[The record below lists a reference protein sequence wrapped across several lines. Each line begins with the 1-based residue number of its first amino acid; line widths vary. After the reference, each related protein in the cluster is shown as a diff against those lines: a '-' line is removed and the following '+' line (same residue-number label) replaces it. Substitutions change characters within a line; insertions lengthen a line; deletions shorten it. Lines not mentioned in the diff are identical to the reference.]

1 MCLRRPMGCTAP
13 RTTALSTHGRGQ
25 RTDSGCNRQ
34 RQDTVGGLPARRG
47 SSGCWCSPRSCAANW
62 RKTRAGKQ
70 RTTSALP
77 PICAA
82 AADICATA
90 CAALRARATQTLA
103 RVHRLHR
110 QGHAP
115 GSRRSRCICRSHS
128 RSSCRYRRPAN
139 DRARRAS
146 EGSPGGADAVPPFP
160 KPCCGFRAL
169 PPAACL

>member
-1 MCLRRPMGCTAP
+1 MCLRRPTGCTAP
-13 RTTALSTHGRGQ
+13 RTTALSTHRRGQ

-34 RQDTVGGLPARRG
+34 RQDTVGGLPNRG

-62 RKTRAGKQ
+62 RKARAGKQ
-70 RTTSALP
+70 QENV
-77 PICAA
+77 CAA

-90 CAALRARATQTLA
+90 CAASLARATQTLA
-103 RVHRLHR
+103 SVNSLQC

-146 EGSPGGADAVPPFP
+146 EGSPGGADAVPRFL
-160 KPCCGFRAL
+160 KRCCRFRAL